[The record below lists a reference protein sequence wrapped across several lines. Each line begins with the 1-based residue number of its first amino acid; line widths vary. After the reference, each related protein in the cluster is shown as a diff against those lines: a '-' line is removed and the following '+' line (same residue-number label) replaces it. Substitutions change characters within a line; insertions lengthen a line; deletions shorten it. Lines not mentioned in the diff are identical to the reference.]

1 MSTPSKPTSHAP
13 GETPYLSLVIPAY
26 NEEARIHDTLAACVS
41 HLSARPCSWEV
52 IVADDGSTDA
62 TAQCAQAFANAHENV
77 RVITIRHGG
86 KAAALRA
93 GMLAARGDLIAFSDA
108 DLATP
113 LAYLDEF
120 VNLAQAGAD
129 IVAGSREG
137 ATASRIGEP
146 WHRHVMGR
154 IFNRFVQAV
163 LIPGIDDTQCGFKLF
178 TRPALHELLRSARL
192 YASGQALTSARVTA
206 FDVELFAIARLK
218 GMRIVMV
225 PVKWTYGEQSK
236 VNPAA
241 DSFHNLRDV
250 LTVVVNAKLGR
261 YRTT

>member
-1 MSTPSKPTSHAP
+1 M
-13 GETPYLSLVIPAY
+13 
-26 NEEARIHDTLAACVS
+26 
-41 HLSARPCSWEV
+41 
-52 IVADDGSTDA
+52 
-62 TAQCAQAFANAHENV
+62 
-77 RVITIRHGG
+77 
-86 KAAALRA
+86 
-93 GMLAARGDLIAFSDA
+93 
-108 DLATP
+108 
-113 LAYLDEF
+113 
-120 VNLAQAGAD
+120 
-129 IVAGSREG
+129 
-137 ATASRIGEP
+137 
-146 WHRHVMGR
+146 
-154 IFNRFVQAV
+154 
-163 LIPGIDDTQCGFKLF
+163 
-178 TRPALHELLRSARL
+178 LRSARL